1 MVQRAK
7 GLDAEYLFSAI
18 TANWERKQPVW
29 VMLMVSTLN
38 ADEIA
43 SRGIPVLDL
52 YLLMQ
57 AEKQK
62 KRVHAIERPDE
73 HCNPL
78 NELSLDM
85 VSCMPIQLIAT
96 SMEQCLLVLVKS
108 CVPTL
113 KYILVLFLFS
123 R

>member
-1 MVQRAK
+1 MHQIVVQREK
-7 GLDAEYLFSAI
+7 GLDSEYLFAAI

-38 ADEIA
+38 AEEIA

-62 KRVHAIERPDE
+62 KRIHAIERPDE
-73 HCNPL
+73 HCDPL
-78 NELSLDM
+78 NQLSLDM
-85 VSCMPIQLIAT
+85 VSYMYPACII
-96 SMEQCLLVLVKS
+96 SEQ
-108 CVPTL
+108 
-113 KYILVLFLFS
+113 
-123 R
+123 

>member
-96 SMEQCLLVLVKS
+96 PMEQCMLVLVKS

>member
-7 GLDAEYLFSAI
+7 GLDSDYLFSAI
-18 TANWERKQPVW
+18 TSNWERKQPVW

-38 ADEIA
+38 AEEIA

-73 HCNPL
+73 HCDPL
-78 NELSLDM
+78 NQLSLDM
-85 VSCMPIQLIAT
+85 VSYMYPACII
-96 SMEQCLLVLVKS
+96 SEQ
-108 CVPTL
+108 
-113 KYILVLFLFS
+113 
-123 R
+123 

>member
-1 MVQRAK
+1 MNQIVVQREK
-7 GLDAEYLFSAI
+7 GLDSEYLFAAI

-38 ADEIA
+38 AEEIA

-73 HCNPL
+73 HCDPL
-78 NELSLDM
+78 NQLSLDM
-85 VSCMPIQLIAT
+85 VSYMY
-96 SMEQCLLVLVKS
+96 LL
-108 CVPTL
+108 
-113 KYILVLFLFS
+113 
-123 R
+123 